1 MKRKK
6 KKGASSQNYSANQ
19 KPNNVEN
26 IRKSVFKIVTAS
38 GTGSGFTVSGHDH
51 IITNYHVIKG
61 EKIVAVEDHKK
72 DRHVG
77 KVVMVN
83 PEVDLAFLSID
94 GFKNVN
100 TDISLQEEIV
110 IANTQRI
117 FINGYPFGMP
127 YTITEGIVSATS
139 QPMGSRNYIQT
150 DAAVNPGNSGGPM
163 LNEAGVLVG
172 VTTSKFNNADNVG
185 FGIKH
190 IDLIK
195 EMSDFALLQNK
206 TTYNVK
212 CNSCDNY
219 TDQESEFCTNCGNN
233 MDISIWEEFEKSHFA
248 QFVESALTDLGIDPV
263 LGRAGR
269 DYWEF
274 HQGSALIR
282 IFVFKR
288 DYLVATSPMNNLPK
302 QNIQELLTH
311 LLEANVEPYY
321 LGIHQNQIYLSYRVH
336 LSDIFSDY
344 ADTIKQNLKNLAL
357 KADDLDNFF
366 ADEYGCEM
374 SIESKEEV

>member
-1 MKRKK
+1 MR
-6 KKGASSQNYSANQ
+6 
-19 KPNNVEN
+19 
-26 IRKSVFKIVTAS
+26 
-38 GTGSGFTVSGHDH
+38 
-51 IITNYHVIKG
+51 
-61 EKIVAVEDHKK
+61 
-72 DRHVG
+72 
-77 KVVMVN
+77 
-83 PEVDLAFLSID
+83 
-94 GFKNVN
+94 
-100 TDISLQEEIV
+100 
-110 IANTQRI
+110 
-117 FINGYPFGMP
+117 
-127 YTITEGIVSATS
+127 
-139 QPMGSRNYIQT
+139 
-150 DAAVNPGNSGGPM
+150 
-163 LNEAGVLVG
+163 NEAGVLVG

-190 IDLIK
+190 LDLIK

-206 TTYNVK
+206 ATYNVK

-219 TDQESEFCTNCGNN
+219 TDQESEFCANCGNN

-248 QFVESALTDLGIDPV
+248 QFVEGALTDLGIDPV

-274 HQGSALIR
+274 HHGSALIR

-336 LSDIFSDY
+336 LSDIFPDH

-357 KADDLDNFF
+357 KADGIGYLLKKIIIILKNL
-366 ADEYGCEM
+366 
-374 SIESKEEV
+374 